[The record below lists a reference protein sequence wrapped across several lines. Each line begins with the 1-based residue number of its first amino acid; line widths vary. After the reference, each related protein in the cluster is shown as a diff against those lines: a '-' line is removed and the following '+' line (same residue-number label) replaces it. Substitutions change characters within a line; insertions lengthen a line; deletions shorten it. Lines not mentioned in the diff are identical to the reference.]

1 MDTRISEM
9 IKESVFNH
17 LKVDGK
23 ATQEKTSNFLF
34 RIILASITK
43 VSFIKLVA
51 VQKLNIISS

>member
-1 MDTRISEM
+1 M

-34 RIILASITK
+34 RIILALITK